1 MGNQAGTSVFD
12 VTSNTDWSAE
22 SDALWCSVTPSGS
35 GNGVIT
41 ASYTENTSILPRT
54 ATVTVNVSGLAPVTV
69 SLEQAGATPTL
80 LVSPPIQN
88 AENQAGTSVFD
99 VTSNTDWSA
108 ESDALWC
115 SVTPSGSGNGAIT
128 ASYTENTSI
137 LPRTAT
143 ITVTVS
149 GLASVMVS
157 VVQEGATP
165 TLLVSP
171 PLQNAENQA
180 GTSVFDV
187 TSNTDWTAE
196 SDIAWCSVTPSG
208 SGNATLTAS
217 YTENPSYLSRT
228 AHITVSVSGIATVE
242 VVLEQSGADTLLNLT
257 LLPEGLFNGTGLNK
271 AQNATGDQFAGNIAD
286 QVTIEVHAS
295 ITPYELV
302 APAMLTDL
310 NTLGVATAVLPASL
324 NGLYYIAVKHRNS
337 IETWSE
343 TPVMFGNGSVAYN
356 FTDAQTK
363 AYGANLKLSSGKYVS
378 PTGDVNQD
386 GIIDALDLIAIDNL
400 AAGFGT
406 GYVPE
411 DLNGDGV
418 INAVDIL
425 IAITNAA
432 EFVKTIKP

>member
-1 MGNQAGTSVFD
+1 
-12 VTSNTDWSAE
+12 
-22 SDALWCSVTPSGS
+22 
-35 GNGVIT
+35 
-41 ASYTENTSILPRT
+41 
-54 ATVTVNVSGLAPVTV
+54 
-69 SLEQAGATPTL
+69 
-80 LVSPPIQN
+80 
-88 AENQAGTSVFD
+88 
-99 VTSNTDWSA
+99 
-108 ESDALWC
+108 
-115 SVTPSGSGNGAIT
+115 
-128 ASYTENTSI
+128 
-137 LPRTAT
+137 
-143 ITVTVS
+143 
-149 GLASVMVS
+149 MVS

-242 VVLEQSGADTLLNLT
+242 VVLEQSGADTLLTLT